1 MKILFDASAIMV
13 ITKNHPE
20 EAVAQ
25 LKDNHLLDLTI
36 YELGNTIWK
45 INRLLNNPDKR
56 TALESMEQVY
66 ELTALMKTHA
76 AQDRQT
82 HIAIME
88 NAFQNNLTY
97 YDSAYLTTAQREKY
111 TLVTEDKQ
119 LQKAANATNINA
131 MDTDELL
138 KTI

>member
-1 MKILFDASAIMV
+1 
-13 ITKNHPE
+13 
-20 EAVAQ
+20 
-25 LKDNHLLDLTI
+25 
-36 YELGNTIWK
+36 
-45 INRLLNNPDKR
+45 
-56 TALESMEQVY
+56 MEQVY

-88 NAFQNNLTY
+88 NVFQNNLTY